1 MISYGKLSEIVKYTM
16 QILFP
21 GANITSAE
29 WGSAIPDKFQ
39 RQYRISFRGDNE
51 KVYCIGFIKDRSLI
65 QIWNGTKKNIVI
77 DISDEDNCVRIYHEP
92 QLYASEWAISHGRI
106 YKLHDALVKY
116 FDEHTITW
124 GEKENKGV
132 SDMIPLDELSDI
144 LENFMKGVGPGYVD
158 VGVTYNDITGTHT
171 EKFTLISDYGCTI
184 GFTRLASGFTDI
196 WNVDE
201 KHVFISIDEFGN
213 AHMQDNEE
221 LYNIKDGI
229 SKRSAFILFSDI
241 TAHGVENSVMSE
253 PVHLVEGE
261 SKESDVKVPEE
272 CMKYHG
278 RPIKDEK
285 NMSLTTTKT
294 ITVFNVDCF
303 IIGNA
308 YEVTQYVNGKEFS
321 KNHCILNEK
330 TETSLVFSYFAPS
343 ENKMQR
349 VSVLFTATELY
360 DIKPLG
366 VIS

>member
-1 MISYGKLSEIVKYTM
+1 M

-21 GANITSAE
+21 GANIASAE
-29 WGSAIPDKFQ
+29 WASANPDKFQ

-51 KVYCIGFIKDRSLI
+51 KVYCIGFIKDGSLI

-77 DISDEDNCVRIYHEP
+77 DIDDDDNCVRIYHEP
-92 QLYASEWAISHGRI
+92 QLYASECAISHGRI
-106 YKLHDALVKY
+106 YKLHDALVQY

-124 GEKENKGV
+124 GDKENKGGNNV
-132 SDMIPLDELSDI
+132 IPVNEISDI
-144 LENFMKGVGPGYVD
+144 MENFMRGAGPGYVEVSVTDND
-158 VGVTYNDITGTHT
+158 VTGTHT
-171 EKFTLISDYGCTI
+171 EKFTLISNYGCTI

-196 WNVDE
+196 WNADE

-241 TAHGVENSVMSE
+241 TAHGVKISVD
-253 PVHLVEGE
+253 PDPINLVEGE
-261 SKESDVKVPEE
+261 SKESDTKVPEE

-278 RPIKDEK
+278 QPMKEER
-285 NMSLTTTKT
+285 NMSLTTKKT
-294 ITVFNVDCF
+294 IAVFDVDRF

-308 YEVTQYVNGKEFS
+308 YEVTQYVNGKEFT
-321 KNHCILNEK
+321 KNHCILNEI

-349 VSVLFTATELY
+349 VSVLFTATNLY
-360 DIKPLG
+360 EIEPLG